1 MTIRALS
8 LFRAFHSSLLA
19 AMLLFPFAGA
29 HAQAQAGGQRAFWCK
44 NPNGVAA
51 LQLESCAPGMELRSE
66 PVGPHGMVA
75 SPRPAQ
81 PAVVPEASVVPKAP
95 DAARPSSP
103 AVAETVAAPGKEP
116 RGNILTAGLFSIIR
130 LLGFGLVLA
139 LIGRLMGRS
148 FWRWLFVGCL
158 LWIVLALLKVVKF

>member
-1 MTIRALS
+1 MTFRTLS
-8 LFRAFHSSLLA
+8 LSRAFHSSLLA
-19 AMLLFPFAGA
+19 GMVLFPFAGA

-66 PVGPHGMVA
+66 PVGPHGAVA
-75 SPRPAQ
+75 SPRPVQ
-81 PAVVPEASVVPKAP
+81 PAVVPEASGVPKAQ
-95 DAARPSSP
+95 DAARLSSP
-103 AVAETVAAPGKEP
+103 AVEETVTAPGKEP
-116 RGNILTAGLFSIIR
+116 RGDTLKAGLLSILK
-130 LLGFGLVLA
+130 LLGFGLVLG

-148 FWRWLFVGCL
+148 LWRWLVVGCL